1 VEWRSLSCTPIEA
14 AAAACLQRA
23 FGVSTSGN
31 SLRERICDASTFQAL
46 VRYWKT
52 PPLSDL
58 AGLLVALL
66 EVETRLR
73 TVVPEDIH
81 DVPHEAPKHPLQVL
95 QMNVAIVRLASPS
108 NNPSI

>member
-1 VEWRSLSCTPIEA
+1 MV
-14 AAAACLQRA
+14 
-23 FGVSTSGN
+23 
-31 SLRERICDASTFQAL
+31 

-58 AGLLVALL
+58 AGLLLALL

-95 QMNVAIVRLASPS
+95 YVNDDIEAAAAACLQRAFGVGLAVNRGAGKRPPLHYGNSLS
-108 NNPSI
+108 LRKAKIDCHQAM